1 MATIASKST
10 ANTHAANPGWRTHEV
25 TNQVDELSGHSL
37 LATDQALREALERAG
52 AAAFMP
58 ALSAYAVELGR
69 PETAAIAERI
79 NRVTP
84 VLESFDKRGRRIDR
98 VEFDAGW
105 HALLAMYR
113 QADLVAMPFR
123 DERPGRWAAWA
134 AGFYLHGQVEAGTL
148 CPATMTQAS
157 IPVLRREPALWEA
170 LR

>member
-69 PETAAIAERI
+69 PETAAIGRASCRER
-79 NRVTP
+79 V
-84 VLESFDKRGRRIDR
+84 
-98 VEFDAGW
+98 
-105 HALLAMYR
+105 
-113 QADLVAMPFR
+113 
-123 DERPGRWAAWA
+123 
-134 AGFYLHGQVEAGTL
+134 
-148 CPATMTQAS
+148 
-157 IPVLRREPALWEA
+157 
-170 LR
+170 